1 MVLIAPQQYGYLRKA
16 YVLEVPKIAWASLDM
31 AFKGRGNRLK
41 FALKVLTFVVSQS
54 ILNMHRMEWQQH
66 GKALC
71 FETGRVTRCNLN
83 KNLKLTVVLS
93 KLKRTEVATAIKC
106 QLPAT

>member
-1 MVLIAPQQYGYLRKA
+1 MVLIVPQQYGYLRKA

-31 AFKGRGNRLK
+31 AFKGRGSSLK
-41 FALKVLTFVVSQS
+41 FALKVLTFVVICQS

-71 FETGRVTRCNLN
+71 FETGRVARSNLN
-83 KNLKLTVVLS
+83 KNFKLTVVVS
-93 KLKRTEVATAIKC
+93 KLKRTEVVTAIKC
-106 QLPAT
+106 QLL